1 MITYTGLITL
11 MSLYMPWG
19 VERAFPDADA
29 RRQATSEL
37 HAFPLSGPATG
48 QPAALYALSELVGD
62 AEADWQKPVQSL
74 RVSHPGDA
82 GARAVV
88 WQSTHEALSAHRPQ
102 RIYAASSGALLA
114 ETQPQRIDEQAHG
127 IMVGLH
133 AGRFA
138 DWGMRW
144 IYFALGAAGCGMVA
158 TGLLLWTSKRK
169 HKKGGVVGMWCVE
182 RLNIATLAG
191 MPIAVLAFFASNRLL
206 PVALSGRA
214 QWEIHFFFAAWLLA
228 LLHAALRRSASQ
240 AWREQL
246 ILIVILLLCLPIL
259 NLLVPSYR
267 VLGELAAGNW
277 QRVSVDLICL
287 VGALIIV
294 WQMRRA
300 AKKTLPRVPPIQVA
314 S

>member
-1 MITYTGLITL
+1 L
-11 MSLYMPWG
+11 G
-19 VERAFPDADA
+19 VA
-29 RRQATSEL
+29 
-37 HAFPLSGPATG
+37 GG
-48 QPAALYALSELVGD
+48 
-62 AEADWQKPVQSL
+62 KP
-74 RVSHPGDA
+74 
-82 GARAVV
+82 
-88 WQSTHEALSAHRPQ
+88 T
-102 RIYAASSGALLA
+102 I
-114 ETQPQRIDEQAHG
+114 TQPINSPVL
-127 IMVGLH
+127 I
-133 AGRFA
+133 F
-138 DWGMRW
+138 
-144 IYFALGAAGCGMVA
+144 
-158 TGLLLWTSKRK
+158 SK
-169 HKKGGVVGMWCVE
+169 H
-182 RLNIATLAG
+182 
-191 MPIAVLAFFASNRLL
+191 P
-206 PVALSGRA
+206 LSGRA

-287 VGALIIV
+287 VSALIIV